1 MHTPALYSVFL
12 RALVA
17 AKTEP
22 PSNNDGQ
29 HALINDASTSPND
42 DQSMQSA
49 HNNSHHNG
57 PSRID
62 PLSEFQ
68 FDSEMGPVADI
79 STFPPTMA
87 PTNHPED
94 QLGMLTMDS
103 ILSSNFWDSVLVPG
117 TSRLISH
124 NSLILLPAWLIGYS
138 YTMEG
143 ISGGFVYGAGGSRL
157 ITPRMGISP
166 LPSGLTPLPPPSSGQ
181 GWNHQEL
188 HDQLDSNSHSR
199 PVMSPIQST
208 ARRALS

>member
-29 HALINDASTSPND
+29 HALMNDASTSPHD
-42 DQSMQSA
+42 DQSLQST

-87 PTNHPED
+87 PTNHSED

-124 NSLILLPAWLIGYS
+124 NSLILLTAWLIGYS
-138 YTMEG
+138 NTMEG
-143 ISGGFVYGAGGSRL
+143 ISGGFVYGAGGSGL

-166 LPSGLTPLPPPSSGQ
+166 LPSGFNTPSQHRAESDLTQ
-181 GWNHQEL
+181 HKI
-188 HDQLDSNSHSR
+188 DAAFDS
-199 PVMSPIQST
+199 ST
-208 ARRALS
+208 ATAQ